1 MNISELSGR
10 GRIGRRCAVVLLAAL
25 AGACT
30 REGADG
36 TDRRP
41 AAGSGEAAPGASVRS
56 AEPNER
62 TATTDPAGT
71 GRRES
76 GTLSER
82 ADTGSAPPADAA
94 RANDPPAAPTGLVDV
109 LGLDSTF
116 VLDVRYATPR
126 NFTGRTLYPVARCL
140 LRADAAERLVRVHER
155 LRREG
160 LRLRLFDCYR
170 PLSIQRVL
178 WELVPDER
186 YVANPAQGSRHN
198 RGAAVDLT
206 LADASGRALPMPTE
220 YDSFTERAHRDW
232 TGGDPAHLANR
243 DRLEAAMTAEGF
255 EPLPTEWWHFDAP
268 GWERHAVLDVPLSTG
283 DGPALPSRGDAER
296 AAP

>member
-10 GRIGRRCAVVLLAAL
+10 ARIGRRCAAAVLLAAL

-41 AAGSGEAAPGASVRS
+41 AAGAGEAGPGAPVRS
-56 AEPNER
+56 AAPNER
-62 TATTDPAGT
+62 PAGTDPAGIGT
-71 GRRES
+71 RDS
-76 GTLSER
+76 GALSE
-82 ADTGSAPPADAA
+82 PPA
-94 RANDPPAAPTGLVDV
+94 GLVDV

-155 LRREG
+155 LRRDG

-170 PLSIQRVL
+170 PLSIQRML

-220 YDSFTERAHRDW
+220 YDTFTERAHRDW
-232 TGGDPAHLANR
+232 AGGDPSRIANR
-243 DRLEAAMTAEGF
+243 ERLERAMTAEGF

-268 GWERHAVLDVPLSTG
+268 EWERHAVLDLPLTEAGGVPVPTAADSTRTPAETTTRRG
-283 DGPALPSRGDAER
+283 ADEQVRTDGV
-296 AAP
+296 

>member
-1 MNISELSGR
+1 MNISELSRR
-10 GRIGRRCAVVLLAAL
+10 GRSGLRWAAVGLLAAL

-30 REGADG
+30 RESADG

-41 AAGSGEAAPGASVRS
+41 AAGAGEAAPSASVRS
-56 AEPNER
+56 AAPGDR
-62 TATTDPAGT
+62 TAGTDPAGT
-71 GRRES
+71 A
-76 GTLSER
+76 GT
-82 ADTGSAPPADAA
+82 DPAGTAA
-94 RANDPPAAPTGLVDV
+94 RDPAAPAEPAAGLVDV

-232 TGGDPAHLANR
+232 TGGDPEHLANR
-243 DRLEAAMTAEGF
+243 SRLEAAMTAEGF

-268 GWERHAVLDVPLSTG
+268 GWERHAVLDVPLSAP
-283 DGPALPSRGDAER
+283 DGTAPPARGDTLP